1 MAYLTHRDIHIL
13 QDCIR
18 EIYSNLEIESF
29 ATHIISVTSK
39 VIPSCVTSWAQISQ
53 KEQRLSYDGI
63 ASCRK
68 WEGLAAFGRNM
79 HEHPLTNYL
88 HSELLQQH
96 RFKEDIEKAVNNR
109 YPYLKHSPHNT
120 AAKISDVL
128 TNRQFRALA
137 VFNEFFRPNG
147 IEYQLLMSILPSQDG
162 YTTISFNRDK
172 IDFSEEERLILN
184 LIGPHI
190 IQAYKNAEVHE
201 KVRQA
206 FVALECSN
214 EPVIS
219 YGLTN
224 REEEVLYCVAQGMTN
239 AEAAGILKMASGTVK
254 RHLENIY
261 QKLGVEN
268 RTAATRHIMATMN
281 DRQSKHTS

>member
-1 MAYLTHRDIHIL
+1 MAYLTHRNIHIL

-18 EIYSNLEIESF
+18 EIYSNPEIESF
-29 ATHIISVTSK
+29 PARIISATSK
-39 VIPSCVTSWAQISQ
+39 VIPSCVTSCAKIIQ
-53 KEQRLSYDGI
+53 KEQKLSYDGV
-63 ASCRK
+63 ASCRN
-68 WEGLAAFGRNM
+68 WERLAAFGRYM

-96 RFKEDIEKAVNNR
+96 RFKEDIEKAVKKR

-128 TNRQFRALA
+128 TNRQFRALE

-147 IEYQLLMSILPSQDG
+147 VEYQLLMSILPSHDG

-190 IQAYKNAEVHE
+190 IQAYKNADAHA
-201 KVRQA
+201 KLRQA
-206 FVALECSN
+206 FAAMENSN
-214 EPVIS
+214 ESVITH
-219 YGLTN
+219 GLTS
-224 REEEVLYCVAQGMTN
+224 REEEVLYCVAQGKTN
-239 AEAAGILKMASGTVK
+239 AEVAGILKMASGTVK

-268 RTAATRHIMATMN
+268 RT
-281 DRQSKHTS
+281 TS

>member
-1 MAYLTHRDIHIL
+1 MAYLTHRDIHNL
-13 QDCIR
+13 QDCIQ

-29 ATHIISVTSK
+29 PAHIISAISK
-39 VIPSCVTSWAQISQ
+39 VIPSCVTSCARISQ
-53 KEQRLSYDGI
+53 KDKRISYDGV

-68 WEGLAAFGRNM
+68 WESLAAFGRNM

-88 HSELLQQH
+88 HSELLPQH
-96 RFKEDIEKAVNNR
+96 QFKEDIEKAVNKR
-109 YPYLKHSPHNT
+109 YPHLKHSPHNT

-147 IEYQLLMSILPSQDG
+147 IEYQLLMSVLPSQDG

-172 IDFSEEERLILN
+172 VDFSEEERLILN
-184 LIGPHI
+184 LIAPHI
-190 IQAYKNAEVHE
+190 IQAYKNAEAYK
-201 KVRQA
+201 KVSQTFA
-206 FVALECSN
+206 TLECSN
-214 EPVIS
+214 EPEIS

-224 REEEVLYCVAQGMTN
+224 REEEVLYCVAQGKTN
-239 AEAAGILKMASGTVK
+239 AEVAGILKMAPGTVK

-268 RTAATRHIMATMN
+268 RTTATRLVMATMK
-281 DRQSKHTS
+281 DRQSS